1 MDETINALKQRRSI
15 RGFTPEMPKKD
26 DIDAIIDAG
35 LYAANGRGKQA
46 VITIAVTDKQTR
58 DRLSD
63 DNRKIG
69 GWDEGFDPFYGAP
82 AILIVLADKSVPTYI
97 YDGSLVMGNLMN
109 A

>member
-1 MDETINALKQRRSI
+1 MTENFQAYGIQRRKPLVVRCCLKFKYRRQIHMNETINALKQRRSI

-69 GWDEGFDPFYGAP
+69 GWE
-82 AILIVLADKSVPTYI
+82 KC
-97 YDGSLVMGNLMN
+97 
-109 A
+109 